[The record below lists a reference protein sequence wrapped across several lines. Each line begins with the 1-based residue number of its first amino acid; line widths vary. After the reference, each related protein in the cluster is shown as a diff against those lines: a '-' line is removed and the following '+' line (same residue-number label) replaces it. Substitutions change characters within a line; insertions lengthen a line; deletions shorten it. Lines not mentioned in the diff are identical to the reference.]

1 MTRVHA
7 HTILLAILLVS
18 VVACS
23 PSAPPAP
30 ERSID
35 DLLIDAYKLDLAG
48 KPDEAAAI
56 YRQALARQADSYDAH
71 YGLGRVLDLS
81 GRYEDARAHFTR
93 AVDLAPASHTEQAMR
108 MLAISWTFVRDLDH
122 ATGLFRD
129 VYDRRLAANNLAA
142 AAESANELARVY
154 LELGD
159 IDSAQQWYRTGHDVA
174 RRDKD
179 LVPVLADLAEIRWE
193 HAEARIAARRGD
205 ATAASRHAAAV
216 KRLID
221 KGGNA
226 DQQVQYTYL
235 LGYMRFYLADYGGAR
250 EQLRQADQTD
260 PFILLLL
267 AQASEKLQEP
277 AEARAY
283 YEKVLASTSHAI
295 NAAFARP
302 IARARLEAGVR

>member
-7 HTILLAILLVS
+7 HTLVLAALIVS

-23 PSAPPAP
+23 TSTPPAP
-30 ERSID
+30 ERSTD
-35 DLLIDAYKLDLAG
+35 DLLIDAHKLDLAG
-48 KPDEAAAI
+48 KPDAAAAI
-56 YRQALARQADSYDAH
+56 YRQVLARSADSYDAH

-81 GRYEDARAHFTR
+81 GDYAQARTHFTR
-93 AVDLAPASHTEQAMR
+93 AIELAPDSHKEQAMR

-122 ATGLFRD
+122 ATRLFRD
-129 VYDRRLAANNLAA
+129 VYDRRIAANNPAA

-159 IDSAQQWYRTGHDVA
+159 IDAAAQWYRMGHDVA
-174 RRDKD
+174 LRDKD
-179 LVPVLADLAEIRWE
+179 LVPSLADLAEIRWE

-205 ATAASRHAAAV
+205 AAGAARHAATV

-226 DQQVQYTYL
+226 DQQVQYAYL
-235 LGYMRFYLADYGGAR
+235 LGYVRFSLGQYADAR
-250 EQLRQADQTD
+250 EPLRQADQSD

-267 AQASEKLQEP
+267 AQTSEKLHEP

-302 IARARLEAGVR
+302 IARERLAAGIK